1 MALPIV
7 NVKLF
12 PVTST
17 VALPANVIVPVSTC
31 KLFPIKATSAL
42 PIIEMVPEFN
52 DRALLELIHSTLL
65 LPT

>member
-42 PIIEMVPEFN
+42 PDYRN
-52 DRALLELIHSTLL
+52 GS
-65 LPT
+65 